1 MKRCSKCGNEKS
13 EDQFYKNQRWCKDCK
28 KLAQQARDKTG
39 KRKQRRTGPPSRWF
53 LNNPDSV
60 WKMGQTRGAI
70 NIHGG
75 FKEISQKD
83 EDGVTNKDIAD
94 CSDFT
99 EVYDDM
105 TLEDFEKY
113 T

>member
-1 MKRCSKCGNEKS
+1 MKVCSKCKQEKS
-13 EDQFYKNQRWCKDCK
+13 LDQFYKNQRWCKDCK
-28 KLAQQARDKTG
+28 RVAQQERDKKG
-39 KRKQRRTGPPSRWF
+39 KRQQRRTGPPSRWF

-70 NIHGG
+70 NNHGG
-75 FKEISQKD
+75 FKEIVQRD
-83 EDGVTNKDIAD
+83 EDGTKNTDIAD

-99 EVYDDM
+99 EQYDEM
-105 TLEDFEKY
+105 TLDDFEKY